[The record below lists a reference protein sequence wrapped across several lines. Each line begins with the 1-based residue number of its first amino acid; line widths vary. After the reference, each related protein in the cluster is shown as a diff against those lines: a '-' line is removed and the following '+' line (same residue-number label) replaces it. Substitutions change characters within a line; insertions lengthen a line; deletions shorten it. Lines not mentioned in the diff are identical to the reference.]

1 MTALTPERI
10 AARRE
15 TLPKALS
22 GTSDIYVADDIKE
35 IRLLANNPDRALCP

>member
-15 TLPKALS
+15 TSPKALS
-22 GTSDIYVADDIKE
+22 GTSDINVADEIK
-35 IRLLANNPDRALCP
+35 RSGF